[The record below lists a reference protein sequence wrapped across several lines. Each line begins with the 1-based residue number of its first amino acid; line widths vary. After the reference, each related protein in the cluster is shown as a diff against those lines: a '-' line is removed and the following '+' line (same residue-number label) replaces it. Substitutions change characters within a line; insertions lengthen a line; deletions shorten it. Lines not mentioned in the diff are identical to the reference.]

1 MLPTRRR
8 NSSMH
13 FSGTSLPVPSNRPS
27 PLWQARTSD
36 VLELGGMFRQCTGS
50 SAEMIQR
57 CTPRQRKRENLARF
71 QLTITPPLRQSFIR
85 LSRQVSWPSLL
96 RRMRGWPR
104 EPWAVMHGHQLAG
117 PFLDAVDLLGTFVFA
132 LSGAAAGVK
141 SRFDLFGLMALSFAA
156 GNAGGITRDVL
167 IGAVPPAAISDWRYL
182 GVSLLAGLVT
192 FFWYPNIDKR
202 RRLVLLFDG
211 AGLGLFAV
219 AGTQKALIA
228 GLNPVMAV
236 FMGVLTGIGGGI
248 LRDVLVNQT
257 RTVLE
262 ADIYA
267 VAALAAG
274 VVVVIGYDLRYRAFV
289 VLTVGALLCFWLR
302 VMAIYRGWHLPV
314 AQSQNRRD

>member
-1 MLPTRRR
+1 MVGLV
-8 NSSMH
+8 NSI
-13 FSGTSLPVPSNRPS
+13 L
-27 PLWQARTSD
+27 
-36 VLELGGMFRQCTGS
+36 
-50 SAEMIQR
+50 
-57 CTPRQRKRENLARF
+57 
-71 QLTITPPLRQSFIR
+71 
-85 LSRQVSWPSLL
+85 
-96 RRMRGWPR
+96 
-104 EPWAVMHGHQLAG
+104 MHGHQLAG

-182 GVSLLAGLVT
+182 GVCLLAGLVT

-202 RRLVLLFDG
+202 RRLVLLFDA

-228 GLNPVMAV
+228 GLNPVMAI

-257 RTVLE
+257 PTVLE

-274 VVVVIGYDLRYRAFV
+274 VVVVIGYQLHYPAFV

-302 VMAIYRGWHLPV
+302 VMAIYRGWRLP
-314 AQSQNRRD
+314 RREP